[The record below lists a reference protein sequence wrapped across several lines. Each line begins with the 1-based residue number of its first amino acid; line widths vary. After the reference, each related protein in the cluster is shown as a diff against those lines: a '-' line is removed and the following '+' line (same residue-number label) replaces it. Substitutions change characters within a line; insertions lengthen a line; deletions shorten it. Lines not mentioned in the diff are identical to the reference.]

1 MEFWFDFA
9 SPYAY
14 LAATRIGALSC
25 AAGVSIVWRPF
36 LLGPIFAARGW
47 TSSPFVIYPDKGRHM
62 VRDVEREAEQL
73 GVPYRMPSNFP
84 VRSVLAARVA
94 LVGIDEGFGEEFT
107 RAAFA
112 AHFVGDADIARDDVI
127 DGVLASIGHDGPRV
141 RERANAP
148 EIKQRLRQQV
158 ERARSIGIF
167 GSPSFVVGDELFWG
181 NDRLERALQWAR
193 K

>member
-1 MEFWFDFA
+1 
-9 SPYAY
+9 
-14 LAATRIGALSC
+14 
-25 AAGVSIVWRPF
+25 
-36 LLGPIFAARGW
+36 
-47 TSSPFVIYPDKGRHM
+47 M